1 MIMEIANISILQ
13 LALIWIAGSVIALVG
28 AMVKGG
34 GKLVISYLLVSILL
48 GPIALVMLLFDDR
61 KCCPFCNKV
70 LKPSF
75 KTCPFCDHRLV
86 YADT

>member
-61 KCCPFCNKV
+61 E
-70 LKPSF
+70 S
-75 KTCPFCDHRLV
+75 CPFCDHRLV